1 MGLLFLAASA
11 VTGFLLS
18 RLALRLVGIRPA
30 WRVVAVAVLLFW
42 LAGNL
47 YYRVGSRLPLD
58 ILLPL
63 ASTALFALAAVLTAP
78 RPPRWRPRIALLLVL
93 ALCWP
98 LSALLGEH
106 QADERLRDE
115 ITGAGVPLYAPDLT
129 DYRLHHPLANQPAHW
144 FGFTLLPARPTTDNP
159 DDTADTADADNRAVR
174 VTVQPVRDTFR
185 PPLCDALDL
194 GSTVRAENCEQV
206 TPDTWRQVG
215 PYTLH
220 YFVRRGD
227 YLIVMSA
234 DSRNTTTAD
243 LQTLTSTLTERTP
256 DYFLP

>member
-11 VTGFLLS
+11 VAGFLLS
-18 RLALRLVGIRPA
+18 WLALRLVGVRPA

-42 LAGNL
+42 LADNL
-47 YYRVGSRLPLD
+47 YYRAGSRISPD
-58 ILLPL
+58 VLLPF

-106 QADERLRDE
+106 QADEHLRDE

-129 DYRLHHPLANQPAHW
+129 DYRLHNPLANQPAHW
-144 FGFTLLPARPTTDNP
+144 FGFTLLPAHPATDNP
-159 DDTADTADADNRAVR
+159 DDPDDADDRAVR

-234 DSRNTTTAD
+234 DSKNTTTAD
-243 LQTLTSTLTERTP
+243 LQTLTSTLTRRTP
-256 DYFLP
+256 DYFLH